1 MEESAVALLLDSL
14 TGFSLWTSGHIG
26 YVTAELSFQMRGH
39 APQSG
44 EEMFVKA
51 WVKDPPKMPQDRRL
65 RKFAV
70 LAFELSRSATGEEH
84 ALIASG
90 EQLQVSIA
98 TLRQRLSWALQLLC
112 PPYFEYVWQAG
123 MNTLG
128 SYAKYSQPF
137 EEIRSLKE
145 LAALKVSGA
154 GGYEGQLK
162 IRQLNVNGVG
172 HGAATASMLCLAA
185 SEAHAEQPVLEA
197 KFFYLSPA
205 PMQTQ
210 LLLEAKPNKNPNQF
224 QVFMRLKKGSP
235 PLIRG
240 TVTLAP
246 PPARGAGAAIPM
258 VPMRSEESG
267 SNERT
272 EQDSSQDSSLFSDH
286 AEPGD
291 SSGPSDSGRHAFAPL
306 PDEVDEEPYTDD
318 EDTDE
323 DH

>member
-1 MEESAVALLLDSL
+1 
-14 TGFSLWTSGHIG
+14 
-26 YVTAELSFQMRGH
+26 
-39 APQSG
+39 
-44 EEMFVKA
+44 MFVKA
-51 WVKDPPKMPQDRRL
+51 WVKDPPKMPQDAWPDRRL

-137 EEIRSLKE
+137 EEIRSDSK

-162 IRQLNVNGVG
+162 IRQLNVMLAAERVRSRKGAIQGNGVG

-205 PMQTQ
+205 PMQMLCRKSPWPLRTQ

-291 SSGPSDSGRHAFAPL
+291 SSGPSDSGRHAFARL